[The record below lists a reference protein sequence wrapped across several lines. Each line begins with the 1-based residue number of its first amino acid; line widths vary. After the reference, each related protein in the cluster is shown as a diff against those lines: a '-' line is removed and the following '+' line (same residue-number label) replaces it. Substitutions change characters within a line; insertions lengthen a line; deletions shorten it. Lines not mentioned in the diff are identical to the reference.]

1 MNKGFSSWLEERS
14 TGKLTIAGLVLFVL
28 FSIVFLPVQSQQV
41 EAYSQGMGS
50 PDTSL
55 FYTPADLYEMA
66 NVYGEEG
73 RIAYINAR
81 FSFDIAFP
89 IIYAFFLTNAIGWF
103 SKRVLAQQSSL
114 HSGNVLPLYAFVFD
128 ILENIS
134 TSMVFKNFPQ
144 QSRFW
149 ASLAPF
155 CTLVKWI
162 YVCASFAL
170 LLGLVIAYIIQRIK
184 KPAEPDEP
192 AE

>member
-1 MNKGFSSWLEERS
+1 MNRGITSWLEEKS
-14 TGKLTIAGLVLFVL
+14 TGKLTIVGLVLFVL
-28 FSIVFLPVQSQQV
+28 FSVLFLPVQSQQA
-41 EAYSQGMGS
+41 ESYSQGMGS

-66 NVYGEEG
+66 NAYGEEG

-89 IIYAFFLTNAIGWF
+89 ILYTFFLTTAISWF
-103 SKRVLAQQSSL
+103 AKRVLAQQSGL

-128 ILENIS
+128 FLENIS
-134 TSMVFKNFPQ
+134 TSMVFKNFPE

-162 YVCASFAL
+162 YVAASFVL
-170 LLGLVIAYIIQRIK
+170 LLGLVIGYIIQRVRK
-184 KPAEPDEP
+184 LPEPDEP

>member
-1 MNKGFSSWLEERS
+1 MNRGITSWLEEKS
-14 TGKLTIAGLVLFVL
+14 TGKLTIVGLVLFVL
-28 FSIVFLPVQSQQV
+28 FSVLFLPVQSQQA
-41 EAYSQGMGS
+41 EFYSQGMGS

-66 NVYGEEG
+66 NAYGEEG

-89 IIYAFFLTNAIGWF
+89 ILYTFFLTTAISWF

-128 ILENIS
+128 FLENIS
-134 TSMVFKNFPQ
+134 TSMVFKNFPE

-162 YVCASFAL
+162 YVAASFVL
-170 LLGLVIAYIIQRIK
+170 LLGLVIGYIIQRVRK
-184 KPAEPDEP
+184 LPEPDEP

>member
-1 MNKGFSSWLEERS
+1 MNRGITSWLEEKS

-28 FSIVFLPVQSQQV
+28 FSVLFLPVQSQQA

-66 NVYGEEG
+66 NAYGEEG

-89 IIYAFFLTNAIGWF
+89 ILYTFFLTTAISWF
-103 SKRVLAQQSSL
+103 SKRVLTQQIGL
-114 HSGNVLPLYAFVFD
+114 RSGNVLPLYAFVFD

-134 TSMVFKNFPQ
+134 TSMVFKNFPE

-162 YVCASFAL
+162 YVAASFVL
-170 LLGLVIAYIIQRIK
+170 LLGLVIGYIIQRIRK
-184 KPAEPDEP
+184 LPEPDEP
-192 AE
+192 TE